1 MMREQFAIAM
11 VALAYLC
18 SVKNHQTRVWSES
31 GQRLRCQ
38 FPKRHWFMT
47 LVHQQGLQEHLSR
60 RNATATFRLEGLMT
74 FNPGIAAEDVLS
86 EYPAREE
93 LQIWKHFWACQ
104 GSLYTVLACE
114 CFVFQEVQ
122 DIYTYSDVRNAEPQ
136 PLRGRRNALSPF
148 LPANCQTEH
157 MLGLPGTLLQCGGRG
172 EGQTA
177 MSVRD
182 VLARWGLELTDQTL
196 AVPVSEPI
204 ASLLSRGFWCSI
216 GLLGPWSLPKEL
228 FEDEQF
234 PPDELSELVY
244 RPEEHWSSNLS
255 YEKVSCLVQR
265 VRSWAPLLL
274 QNPSGDDDDNN
285 LLRLELADTVQWFD
299 TLKDNM
305 EHQGRPAR
313 YSSHVMIASVFLS
326 MMLATRRR
334 MAEVI
339 PLALKLALP
348 GLDFGDL
355 AKHIHFPRTTTL
367 ARAATYLDFAYMMLC
382 REDFKREPHLLYVW
396 ADSSPQGGREWFMS
410 MHACVAQGSVVDTFK
425 VVNQLI
431 RARPDLADHV
441 ESEELD
447 FDELMHCNSTLQA
460 NLWHHK
466 NIPVAMGSGRT
477 RLEDKTSCL
486 LHAMALE
493 SASRDDL
500 AHPLKHV
507 VAVTS
512 DMGTELQLG
521 HFHSLNPEDLLPT
534 WLHAADFSGDDVQE
548 LPSDDD
554 VSQPQRPQ
562 PLPQQNPVSDEPQPV
577 MPSCLTVAGCL
588 HIFHNLI
595 SDLHT
600 KMEWFNEFWDQL
612 KDIAELLADRHLR
625 DRFIHQC
632 IRGSAAAHFEGDFNL
647 AGVSK
652 LYEKR
657 WQVLVK
663 CLDALMPLLDPLRQ
677 AWNYGQFRAGGGGN
691 IEATCPAGVEKAL
704 NSALFIH
711 YLHMVYGVHKLLTNF
726 EQWLESCP
734 CHHQDQDSGGFMCK
748 GRKRRSKSET
758 SLKQSLSYE
767 R

>member
-1 MMREQFAIAM
+1 M
-11 VALAYLC
+11 
-18 SVKNHQTRVWSES
+18 
-31 GQRLRCQ
+31 
-38 FPKRHWFMT
+38 
-47 LVHQQGLQEHLSR
+47 
-60 RNATATFRLEGLMT
+60 
-74 FNPGIAAEDVLS
+74 
-86 EYPAREE
+86 
-93 LQIWKHFWACQ
+93 
-104 GSLYTVLACE
+104 
-114 CFVFQEVQ
+114 
-122 DIYTYSDVRNAEPQ
+122 
-136 PLRGRRNALSPF
+136 
-148 LPANCQTEH
+148 
-157 MLGLPGTLLQCGGRG
+157 
-172 EGQTA
+172 
-177 MSVRD
+177 
-182 VLARWGLELTDQTL
+182 
-196 AVPVSEPI
+196 
-204 ASLLSRGFWCSI
+204 
-216 GLLGPWSLPKEL
+216 
-228 FEDEQF
+228 
-234 PPDELSELVY
+234 
-244 RPEEHWSSNLS
+244 
-255 YEKVSCLVQR
+255 
-265 VRSWAPLLL
+265 PLLL
-274 QNPSGDDDDNN
+274 QNPNGDDDDNN

-299 TLKDNM
+299 TLKDNV
-305 EHQGRPAR
+305 EHQGRPSR

-355 AKHIHFPRTTTL
+355 AKRIHFPRTRTL
-367 ARAATYLDFAYMMLC
+367 ARAATYLDFAYMMLR

-396 ADSSPQGGREWFMS
+396 ADSSPQGGRQWFMS

-447 FDELMHCNSTLQA
+447 FDERMHCNRTLQA
-460 NLWHHK
+460 NLWRRK

-500 AHPLKHV
+500 AHRLKHV

-521 HFHSLNPEDLLPT
+521 HFHSLTPEDLLPT
-534 WLHAADFSGDDVQE
+534 WLRAADFSGDDAQE

-588 HIFHNLI
+588 RISNNLI
-595 SDLHT
+595 TDLHT
-600 KMEWFNEFWDQL
+600 KMEWFDEFWDQL
-612 KDIAELLADRHLR
+612 KDIAELLADRRLR

-632 IRGSAAAHFEGDFNL
+632 VRGSAAAHVEEDFNL

-652 LYEKR
+652 LYETR

-663 CLDALMPLLDPLRQ
+663 CLDALMPLLDPL
-677 AWNYGQFRAGGGGN
+677 AAS
-691 IEATCPAGVEKAL
+691 VEL
-704 NSALFIH
+704 WSI
-711 YLHMVYGVHKLLTNF
+711 
-726 EQWLESCP
+726 Q
-734 CHHQDQDSGGFMCK
+734 
-748 GRKRRSKSET
+748 GRRRREH
-758 SLKQSLSYE
+758 
-767 R
+767 